1 MARKTRQMAKVAG
14 GLSGPYESGLQ
25 EMVGLLEAA
34 RRRTARAVNG
44 IMTMTY
50 WEIGRR
56 IVEYEQHGADRARYG
71 DGLIARLSEDLKKRF
86 GRGYSRR
93 NVEQMRLFYLSRPKA
108 QTMSAESGKTPT
120 GLLPPQKGQAGGSSP
135 NPRQFALPWSHYVR
149 LLGVEDV
156 AARAFYEDE
165 ALAGGWSVR
174 QLDRQIGSQFYERT
188 MLSRNKKTMLEKG
201 SRAKR
206 EDAVSPDEEIKDPFV
221 LEFLN
226 LKDEYSEHEL
236 EEALIRHLETF
247 LLELGSDFAFVARQR
262 RLRIGNKWARVDLLL
277 YHRRLRCLVIIEL
290 KLTEFAAGDVG
301 QMNMY
306 LNYAKAHWTHADENP
321 PVGLILCATKDEQM
335 VRYAIEGL
343 GDRVHAAAYATQ
355 LPSESALAAELVK
368 AREILERRRGRAEG
382 S

>member
-1 MARKTRQMAKVAG
+1 MARKATRIVKKANE
-14 GLSGPYESGLQ
+14 LSGPYESVLQ
-25 EMVGLLEAA
+25 DMVGLLETA
-34 RRRTARAVNG
+34 RRTTARAVNS

-71 DGLIARLSEDLKKRF
+71 DGLIERLSKDLSGQF
-86 GRGYSRR
+86 GRGFSRR
-93 NVEQMRLFYLSRPKA
+93 NIEQMRQFYLTRPKA
-108 QTMSAESGKTPT
+108 QTLSADSGAKGSASRNPPINRPT
-120 GLLPPQKGQAGGSSP
+120 LS
-135 NPRQFALPWSHYVR
+135 PRQFPLPWSHYVR
-149 LLGVEDV
+149 LLGIENPE
-156 AARAFYEDE
+156 ARAFYEEE

-174 QLDRQIGSQFYERT
+174 QLDRQVGSQFYERT
-188 MLSRNKKTMLEKG
+188 MLSRNKAAMLAKG

-206 EDAVSPDEEIKDPFV
+206 EDVVSADEEIKDPFV

-236 EEALIRHLETF
+236 EEALIRHFETF

-262 RLRIGNKWARVDLLL
+262 RLRIGSKWARVDLLL
-277 YHRRLRCLVIIEL
+277 YHRRLRCLVIIDL
-290 KLTEFAAGDVG
+290 KLTDFAAGDVG

-306 LNYAKAHWTHADENP
+306 LNYAKAHWTHKDENP
-321 PVGLILCATKDEQM
+321 PIGLILCATKDEHM

-368 AREILERRRGRAEG
+368 ARAVLERRYRRA
-382 S
+382 

>member
-1 MARKTRQMAKVAG
+1 MARKTKQMANAAG
-14 GLSGPYESGLQ
+14 GLSGPYESVLQ

-34 RRRTARAVNG
+34 RRRTARVVNG

-71 DGLIARLSEDLKKRF
+71 DGLIQRLSKDLSQRM
-86 GRGYSRR
+86 GRGFGFV
-93 NVEQMRLFYLSRPKA
+93 NLTQMRRFYLCWPPTRIL
-108 QTMSAESGKTPT
+108 QTASEESQTALRSATGKVLGAGTPT
-120 GLLPPQKGQAGGSSP
+120 
-135 NPRQFALPWSHYVR
+135 PRQFALPWSHYVR
-149 LLGVEDV
+149 LLGVEDA
-156 AARAFYEDE
+156 AARTFYEEE

-188 MLSRNKKTMLEKG
+188 MLSRNKKAMLVKG

-206 EDAVSPDEEIKDPFV
+206 EDVVSPDEEIKDPFV

-262 RLRIGNKWARVDLLL
+262 RLRIGNKWARIDLLL

-306 LNYAKAHWTHADENP
+306 LNYARAHWTHADENP
-321 PVGLILCATKDEQM
+321 PIGLILCATKDEQM

-368 AREILERRRGRAEG
+368 AREILERRRKG
-382 S
+382 SDVS